1 MRPFIPARDGT
12 LAKPKTGGQV
22 NELHQAPNI
31 YCNIATSMKLYDS
44 NLFKVL
50 DEGTRR
56 TCID

>member
-1 MRPFIPARDGT
+1 M
-12 LAKPKTGGQV
+12 LAKPKTGAQV

-50 DEGTRR
+50 DEGTRLS
-56 TCID
+56 CIV